1 MPGKKKSATITSDT
15 VEKIRQH
22 LDSLPTPVSDSLS
35 IRKAVNLLV
44 PQITALREKGYT
56 LAEIATHLNSAG
68 LLVAQSTL
76 RNYARQ
82 PRTKRPRNPTP
93 TGVRKAPAPR
103 KTADPSPAPSPPQP
117 LSSSPSASLSQNS
130 RSLDIEPK
138 SKRNST
144 FTLKPDRTK
153 I

>member
-1 MPGKKKSATITSDT
+1 MPAKKQSAAITSET

-22 LDSLPTPVSDSLS
+22 LDSLPDPVSDSLS

-82 PRTKRPRNPTP
+82 PRRKRSRNATP
-93 TGVRKAPAPR
+93 PGVRKAPAPR
-103 KTADPSPAPSPPQP
+103 KTAATSPPRP
-117 LSSSPSASLSQNS
+117 VPPVSATN
-130 RSLDIEPK
+130 PK
-138 SKRNST
+138 PGST
-144 FTLKPDRTK
+144 FILKPDRAK